1 MDILHT
7 GYMVLDMAQ
16 GMAQGMVLDMEP
28 VLDTDIPHNQFLEMP
43 MLQVLSPLTILL
55 QMVSQSLHVLHDAL
69 RGGVHHDGLHDV
81 RRDARHVRHDHLC
94 PRDVRHV
101 RPRMSAMTAVSA
113 LFWSKIRHPCSSPFR

>member
-69 RGGVHHDGLHDV
+69 RGGVLHDVLHDV
-81 RRDARHVRHDHLC
+81 RRDARHVR
-94 PRDVRHV
+94 PRDVRHAHLHVLRDDRRV
-101 RPRMSAMTAVSA
+101 RLV
-113 LFWSKIRHPCSSPFR
+113 LV

>member
-7 GYMVLDMAQ
+7 GYMVLDMVQ

-43 MLQVLSPLTILL
+43 MLQLLSPLTILL

-69 RGGVHHDGLHDV
+69 RGGVLHDVLHDV
-81 RRDARHVRHDHLC
+81 RRDARRDARHVR
-94 PRDVRHV
+94 PRDVRHDRRV
-101 RPRMSAMTAVSA
+101 RLV
-113 LFWSKIRHPCSSPFR
+113 LV